1 METNQLTLVLL
12 MDTQDLDKMEA
23 KMDKMVEEDVLLD
36 VKDKVKEL
44 QLVLLFKSE
53 ETGLTLEIRKEKST
67 KSM

>member
-1 METNQLTLVLL
+1 MEINQLTLVLL

-23 KMDKMVEEDVLLD
+23 KMDKVVKEDVFLD

-53 ETGLTLEIRKEKST
+53 ETAFNLEISKEKSI